1 MANIN
6 VTAEQMDKLLGIVS
20 SKLGVPKE
28 SLKKDLE
35 QGKFDNALKNMK
47 PADVATFNQ
56 MVNNPKML
64 EKFMTTPQ
72 AQSLY
77 NKLMNGK

>member
-6 VTAEQMDKLLGIVS
+6 MNMEQMDKLLGIVS
-20 SKLGVPKE
+20 AKLGVPKE

-35 QGKFDNALKNMK
+35 QGKFDNAFKNMK

-56 MVNNPKML
+56 MVNNPKLL
-64 EKFMTTPQ
+64 EKFMSTPQ

-77 NKLMNGK
+77 NKLTKG